1 MKNFL
6 LVDFGASLMHTHH
19 SRVIRG
25 FIELIEGDGY
35 QVSAYLPLGSEIAIV
50 GKHTTHRRILVP
62 SYHPVGFR
70 LKHPRSWI
78 PGFTRIVY
86 SQTENSK
93 WQSVVSGILSRLI
106 VEFALLGVKGKFR
119 KFPDSIVI
127 FPTACPISV
136 RLGERIK
143 DKFSQAKLVFRLTN
157 TAENRGYFTRYIDST
172 LELSKLIDSFPT
184 DIRIGYEMKEYAN
197 SLKLS
202 KSNLYYS
209 PTPPC
214 LEIEEK
220 SIGCA
225 KETFGFLGMAQRH
238 KGTNWLVEI
247 ISKTLANAE
256 ADSLSWIIQTED
268 PPPSELLE
276 LSTRLQVKL
285 LPGRLS
291 ESEMS
296 WAFTNID
303 LVCLPYNI
311 ESYTLNASA
320 LAYRAAD
327 NLTAVAT
334 FKGSA
339 FANEVENFGIGLV
352 ANDMETLIN
361 DISNF
366 DTESSRDRI
375 IEYNEIRTQSN
386 RNLITW

>member
-6 LVDFGASLMHTHH
+6 LIDFGASLMHTHH

-25 FIELIEGDGY
+25 FVELIEKDGF
-35 QVSAYLPLGSEIAIV
+35 QVTVYLPMGSEIAILGQNPV
-50 GKHTTHRRILVP
+50 QRKILVP
-62 SYHPVGFR
+62 SYHPVGF
-70 LKHPRSWI
+70 LMKHPSSWI
-78 PGFTRIVY
+78 PGFARILY
-86 SQTENSK
+86 SRTENSK
-93 WQSVVSGILSRLI
+93 WQSFVSLILSRMI
-106 VEFALLGVKGKFR
+106 VEFAMLGIRGNLD

-136 RLGERIK
+136 QLGKRIK
-143 DKFSQAKLVFRLTN
+143 DKFSRTKLVYRLTN
-157 TAENRGYFTRYIDST
+157 TAENRGYFTKSFDSNF
-172 LELSKLIDSFPT
+172 EISQQIQSFPT
-184 DIRIGYEMKEYAN
+184 DIRIGYEMNEYAS
-197 SLKLS
+197 SLMLS

-214 LEIEEK
+214 LEIREESVEWAK
-220 SIGCA
+220 S
-225 KETFGFLGMAQRH
+225 TFGFLGMAQRH

-247 ISKTLANAE
+247 ITRTLANAE
-256 ADSLSWIIQTED
+256 AGSLSWIIQSEE
-268 PPPSELLE
+268 PPPGELLE

-296 WAFTNID
+296 QAFTKVD
-303 LVCLPYNI
+303 LVCLPYNVK
-311 ESYTLNASA
+311 SYGLNASA

-339 FANEVENFGIGLV
+339 FANEIEKFGIGLV
-352 ANDMETLIN
+352 ADDLESLISGM
-361 DISNF
+361 IKF
-366 DTESSRDRI
+366 DVKSCRDRI
-375 IEYNEIRTQSN
+375 VEYNEVRIQSN

>member
-1 MKNFL
+1 
-6 LVDFGASLMHTHH
+6 MHTHH

-285 LPGRLS
+285 LPGRFS

>member
-6 LVDFGASLMHTHH
+6 LIDFGASLMHTHH

-25 FIELIEGDGY
+25 FIELIETDGY
-35 QVSAYLPLGSEIAIV
+35 QVSVYLPLGSEIAIA
-50 GKHTTHRRILVP
+50 GKRATHRRILIP

-70 LKHPRSWI
+70 FKHPTSWI
-78 PGFTRIVY
+78 PGITRILY

-93 WQSVVSGILSRLI
+93 WRSVVSGIMTRLI
-106 VEFALLGVKGKFR
+106 VEFALLGVKGNLQ

-136 RLGERIK
+136 RLGKRIK
-143 DKFSQAKLVFRLTN
+143 DKFSKAKLVFRLTN
-157 TAENRGYFTRYIDST
+157 TAENRGYFTSYVDST
-172 LELSKLIDSFPT
+172 LELSKLIESFPT
-184 DIRIGYEMKEYAN
+184 DIRVGYEMKEYAN

-214 LEIEEK
+214 LEIGEK
-220 SIGCA
+220 SINQA
-225 KETFGFLGMAQRH
+225 KRTLGFLGMAQRH
-238 KGTNWLVEI
+238 KGTTWLVEI

-256 ADSLSWIIQTED
+256 ANSVSWIIQTED
-268 PPPSELLE
+268 PPPRELLE
-276 LSTRLQVKL
+276 LSTKSQVKL

-296 WAFTNID
+296 WAFINID
-303 LVCLPYNI
+303 VVCLPYNV
-311 ESYTLNASA
+311 ESYKLNASA

-339 FANEVENFGIGLV
+339 FANEIEIFGIGLV
-352 ANDMETLIN
+352 ASDLDALISEM
-361 DISNF
+361 SNF
-366 DTESSRDRI
+366 DTESSRARI
-375 IEYNEIRTQSN
+375 AEYNNVRAQSN
-386 RNLITW
+386 RHLIAW

>member
-1 MKNFL
+1 
-6 LVDFGASLMHTHH
+6 MHTHH

-35 QVSAYLPLGSEIAIV
+35 QVSVYLPLGSEIAVV
-50 GKHTTHRRILVP
+50 GKHATHRRILVP

-70 LKHPRSWI
+70 LKHPTSWI
-78 PGFTRIVY
+78 PGFTRILY
-86 SQTENSK
+86 SKTENSK
-93 WQSVVSGILSRLI
+93 WQSVVSSILSHLI
-106 VEFALLGVKGKFR
+106 VEFALLGIKGNIR

-136 RLGERIK
+136 RLGKRIK
-143 DKFSQAKLVFRLTN
+143 DKFSQAKLVYRLTN
-157 TAENRGYFTRYIDST
+157 TAENRGYFTRYFDST
-172 LELSKLIDSFPT
+172 LELSKLIGLFPT
-184 DIRIGYEMKEYAN
+184 DIRVGYEMKEYGN
-197 SLKLS
+197 LLKLS

-214 LEIEEK
+214 LEIGEE
-220 SIGCA
+220 SNGWVN
-225 KETFGFLGMAQRH
+225 ETFGFLGMAQKH
-238 KGTNWLVEI
+238 KGINWLVEI
-247 ISKTLANAE
+247 ISKTLANDE
-256 ADSLSWIIQTED
+256 ANSLSWIIQTED
-268 PPPSELLE
+268 PPPNELLE

-296 WAFTNID
+296 WAFKNID
-303 LVCLPYNI
+303 LVCLPYNV
-311 ESYTLNASA
+311 ESYKLNASA

-339 FANEVENFGIGLV
+339 FANEVEYFGIGLV
-352 ANDMETLIN
+352 ASDMDALIS

-366 DTESSRDRI
+366 NTESSRERI
-375 IEYNEIRTQSN
+375 LEYNKIRTQTN
-386 RNLITW
+386 RNLISW